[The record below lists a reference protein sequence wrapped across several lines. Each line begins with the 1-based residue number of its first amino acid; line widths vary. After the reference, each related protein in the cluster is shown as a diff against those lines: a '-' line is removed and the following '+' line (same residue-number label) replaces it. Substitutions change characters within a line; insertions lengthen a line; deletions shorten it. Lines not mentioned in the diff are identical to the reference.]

1 MITKECFGC
10 EKVTSHEH
18 LRDCA
23 PGIPETHMVASERF
37 VCVLFVTFAGSDGGL
52 GSSSS
57 PALLSCTGDFEIGS
71 SNQARSDGR
80 VARIKLLTELPEHN
94 APLSVDPS
102 SDEWNR
108 STPAVRPKV
117 ARHSSRAAFG
127 YDDRRCR
134 DIQGSCGAGLLW
146 AANVGAA
153 GLRGLGMKMSQTS
166 AIELRRRRLTKNQQ
180 SVQALAAHGA
190 DQAFR

>member
-1 MITKECFGC
+1 
-10 EKVTSHEH
+10 
-18 LRDCA
+18 
-23 PGIPETHMVASERF
+23 
-37 VCVLFVTFAGSDGGL
+37 LFVTFAGSDGGL

-127 YDDRRCR
+127 FCQPQTLNDPRRRVFKDRA
-134 DIQGSCGAGLLW
+134 GPGLL
-146 AANVGAA
+146 
-153 GLRGLGMKMSQTS
+153 
-166 AIELRRRRLTKNQQ
+166 
-180 SVQALAAHGA
+180 
-190 DQAFR
+190 